1 MGLIAGAA
9 YALDIQCPPSIGGDP
24 CIGTV
29 DAMVGTDGLDTIV
42 GLDGNDTVR
51 AVEGQS
57 DVIDCGP
64 GRDSVRFDAELDSV
78 KRCEIKEQL

>member
-1 MGLIAGAA
+1 MIASAA

-42 GLDGNDTVR
+42 GLGGNDTVR

-57 DVIDCGP
+57 DAIDCGP
-64 GRDSVRFDAELDSV
+64 GRDSVEFDVRLDSL
-78 KRCEIKEQL
+78 KRCEIKNAL